1 MTQAP
6 LTLPEWDAMLEN
18 IAPVG
23 NQLINRWGRSNPSE
37 DDRRDLFRLA
47 LSAVANGY
55 IAHIALDPRRPTWT
69 ALWNISMNMGGP
81 CPDYTY
87 RTTEVDPQGT
97 YRISGFRGSNRFVEI
112 GQHSYEL
119 LGHEGPTSV
128 APLQHSLDDL
138 TLGEG
143 GAYSVILSPER
154 PAGYDGDWWPLQ
166 PTTVRLLLR
175 QCAVD
180 WIKEVD
186 ARIAIERLDEGPPT
200 STAEIDRRIANLG
213 KWAEGSV
220 RFDIDLA
227 RWYREHH
234 GVNVLTR
241 SKKIESI
248 GGMPN
253 QVYYDGAYEIEDD
266 EALVIETALPRRCLY
281 WSLLVA
287 DDRFSTIDWA
297 NRQSSLNEAQARIDS
312 DGKVR
317 VVISRQ
323 DPGVQNWLD
332 KADNPWGIIQMR
344 WKVPSDAPDPVVV
357 KCKVADVR
365 RHLPAET
372 PAYTAEERAE
382 AIRRRRVGYQMR
394 THW

>member
-1 MTQAP
+1 MSDQ
-6 LTLPEWDAMLEN
+6 TLHMPEWAAMLRN

-23 NQLINRWGRSNPSE
+23 DQLINTWGRSNPSA

-55 IAHIALDPRRPTWT
+55 LSHIALDPARPTWT
-69 ALWNISMNMGGP
+69 PCWNISMNMGGP

-87 RTTEVDPQGT
+87 RTTDVDPKGT
-97 YRISGFRGSNRFVEI
+97 YRISGFRGTTRFTDI
-112 GQHSYEL
+112 GQQSYEL

-128 APLQHSLDDL
+128 KPLQHSLDDL
-138 TLGEG
+138 TLGED
-143 GAYSVILSPER
+143 GAFSVILSAER
-154 PAGYDGDWWPLQ
+154 PVGHEGDWWPLQ

-175 QCAVD
+175 QCMVD
-180 WIKEVD
+180 WINEID
-186 ARIAIERLDEGPPT
+186 ARIAIERLDDCPPT
-200 STAEIDRRIANLG
+200 STQEIDRRIDNLG
-213 KWAEGSV
+213 RWAEGMV

-227 RWYREHH
+227 RWYRQNH

-253 QVYYDGAYEIEDD
+253 QVYYDGAYEIDDD
-266 EALVIETALPRRCLY
+266 EALVIETALPQKCLY

-287 DDRFSTIDWA
+287 DDRFSTVDWA
-297 NRQSSLNEAQARIDS
+297 NRQSSLNEAQARIDT
-312 DGKVR
+312 DGKLR

-323 DPGVQNWLD
+323 DPGVQNWMD

-344 WKVPSDAPDPVVV
+344 WKEPTDAPDATVTR
-357 KCKVADVR
+357 CKVADVR
-365 RHLPAET
+365 RHLPHET
-372 PAYTAEERAE
+372 PAYSSEERAE
-382 AIRRRRVGYQMR
+382 AIHKRRVGYQMR
-394 THW
+394 QHW

>member
-1 MTQAP
+1 MTENS
-6 LTLPEWDAMLEN
+6 LTLPEWDAMLKT

-23 NQLINRWGRSNPSE
+23 NQLVNRWGRTDPSE
-37 DDRRDLFRLA
+37 DDRRDIFRLA

-55 IAHIALDPRRPTWT
+55 LSHIALDPRRPTWT
-69 ALWNISMNMGGP
+69 PCWNISMNMGGP

-87 RTTEVDPQGT
+87 RTTDVDPRGT
-97 YRISGFRGSNRFVEI
+97 YRISGFRGSTRFVEV

-128 APLQHSLDDL
+128 APMQHSLDDL
-138 TLGEG
+138 TFGEG

-180 WIKEVD
+180 WINEVD
-186 ARIAIERLDEGPPT
+186 ARIAIERLDDAQPT
-200 STAEIDRRIANLG
+200 SAAEIDRRIANLG
-213 KWAEGSV
+213 KWAEGMV

-227 RWYREHH
+227 RWYRENH

-266 EALVIETALPRRCLY
+266 EALVIETALPRQCLY

-297 NRQSSLNEAQARIDS
+297 NRQSSLNEAQARLDS
-312 DGKVR
+312 DGKLR

-323 DPGVQNWLD
+323 DPGVQNWMD

-344 WKVPSDAPDPVVV
+344 WKVPSDAPDASVTR
-357 KCKVADVR
+357 CKVADVR
-365 RHLPAET
+365 KHLPAET
-372 PAYTAEERAE
+372 PAYSAEEREE